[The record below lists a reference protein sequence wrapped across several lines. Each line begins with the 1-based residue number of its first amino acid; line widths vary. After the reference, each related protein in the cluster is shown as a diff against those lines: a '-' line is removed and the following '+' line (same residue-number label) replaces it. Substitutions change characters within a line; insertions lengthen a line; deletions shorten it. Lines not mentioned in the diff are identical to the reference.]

1 MAEQQQQVRTQP
13 PDEDWASD
21 AVTVNAVFPL
31 SGVTAST
38 AVGTARETITCW
50 VAVAF
55 APLLSV
61 TVPVTV
67 KVPGEL

>member
-1 MAEQQQQVRTQP
+1 MVP
-13 PDEDWASD
+13 LLMVPSGDEDWASD
-21 AVTVNAVFPL
+21 AATFNEVFPL
-31 SGVTAST
+31 DGVTVST

-55 APLLSV
+55 TPLLSV

-67 KVPGEL
+67 KVPSEL